1 MHRPAR
7 ETLRLAVFDS
17 ERARVRSS
25 RLLRASEREREP
37 QEREREK
44 ERASSRATLVQKV
57 SETLTQRRLLL
68 LFLVCGRKKRVALL
82 LVLVKIGWV
91 ISVERR
97 HKKKLGVE
105 NYSIEQQT
113 TTTTTSVP
121 RRALEF
127 ESPWDR
133 ARAAASTRAHLLR
146 RLARGRRSS
155 SFFFS
160 RKQER
165 EKEREERQF
174 EWRGSSLI

>member
-1 MHRPAR
+1 VRKKKKEKKSQKRWTEGGEDFITYDAKR
-7 ETLRLAVFDS
+7 K
-17 ERARVRSS
+17 RAALLSMAIKISPFFFVSS
-25 RLLRASEREREP
+25 
-37 QEREREK
+37 K
-44 ERASSRATLVQKV
+44 EELD
-57 SETLTQRRLLL
+57 
-68 LFLVCGRKKRVALL
+68 CGKKRVALL

-155 SFFFS
+155 SFFFEKA
-160 RKQER
+160 RER
-165 EKEREERQF
+165 ERKGRTT
-174 EWRGSSLI
+174 I

>member
-1 MHRPAR
+1 MRKKKKEKKKPKVDGGR
-7 ETLRLAVFDS
+7 TLLRRKAKESTFVHGHKNLPLFFCLQR
-17 ERARVRSS
+17 RAR
-25 RLLRASEREREP
+25 L
-37 QEREREK
+37 
-44 ERASSRATLVQKV
+44 
-57 SETLTQRRLLL
+57 
-68 LFLVCGRKKRVALL
+68 RKKRVALL
-82 LVLVKIGWV
+82 LLLVKIGWV

-105 NYSIEQQT
+105 NYSIEQQ

-155 SFFFS
+155 SFFFRES
-160 RKQER
+160 KRERK
-165 EKEREERQF
+165 K
-174 EWRGSSLI
+174 GKNDNLSGGVPL

>member
-1 MHRPAR
+1 MRKKKKEKKSQKRWTEGGEDFITYDAKR
-7 ETLRLAVFDS
+7 K
-17 ERARVRSS
+17 RAALLSMAIKISS
-25 RLLRASEREREP
+25 FFFVS
-37 QEREREK
+37 K
-44 ERASSRATLVQKV
+44 EELD
-57 SETLTQRRLLL
+57 
-68 LFLVCGRKKRVALL
+68 CGKKRVALL

-155 SFFFS
+155 SFFFRES
-160 RKQER
+160 KRERK
-165 EKEREERQF
+165 K
-174 EWRGSSLI
+174 GKNDNLSGGVPL